1 MTDHTNRAE
10 LEARQM
16 RSDVFAA
23 LRRHD
28 ASDDLFAEIA
38 AITHHYI
45 AALPLAP
52 LAQRGMTEQE
62 IEALAKECVGSVK
75 GLYFDSSSC
84 QHSHRAFQSARL
96 VSRATLSRVPVA
108 GWPGEDFIEGLAHGI
123 ATHVSDDTAHY
134 HFIVAKKAAL
144 EMARRLRAHMPAG
157 SKMVPVTLPSESEA
171 NIDAYAEPQWID
183 WHGGKCPVPAG
194 TRVEVQLRDS
204 TIHKV
209 DPSFVWWVHYG
220 NTGDIIAYRITDGEQ
235 QAVAAAMTD
244 GGLA

>member
-1 MTDHTNRAE
+1 MTDHTKRAE
-10 LEARQM
+10 IEARQM

-108 GWPGEDFIEGLAHGI
+108 GWPGEAELREMAEDCSRSPAGRYLHPIN
-123 ATHVSDDTAHY
+123 
-134 HFIVAKKAAL
+134 AAL
-144 EMARRLRAHMPAG
+144 EMARRLRAHMTGGDFFA
-157 SKMVPVTLPSESEA
+157 ESA
-171 NIDAYAEPQWID
+171 KKSA
-183 WHGGKCPVPAG
+183 
-194 TRVEVQLRDS
+194 
-204 TIHKV
+204 
-209 DPSFVWWVHYG
+209 
-220 NTGDIIAYRITDGEQ
+220 RITDGEQ
-235 QAVAAAMTD
+235 QTVAAAMTD

>member
-1 MTDHTNRAE
+1 MTDHTKRAE
-10 LEARQM
+10 IEARQM

-62 IEALAKECVGSVK
+62 NEALAKECVGSVK

-108 GWPGEDFIEGLAHGI
+108 GWPGEAEELAMMQEAFCDSYPWASMKDF
-123 ATHVSDDTAHY
+123 
-134 HFIVAKKAAL
+134 AA
-144 EMARRLRAHMPAG
+144 RLRAYMTNGNKETEA
-157 SKMVPVTLPSESEA
+157 PVNLP
-171 NIDAYAEPQWID
+171 
-183 WHGGKCPVPAG
+183 G
-194 TRVEVQLRDS
+194 
-204 TIHKV
+204 
-209 DPSFVWWVHYG
+209 
-220 NTGDIIAYRITDGEQ
+220 IALQMDFSGMRKPTDGEQ
-235 QAVAAAMTD
+235 PA
-244 GGLA
+244 